1 MVKCSDEQ
9 QQGEKVCSS
18 QFQGTVYFL
27 GKPEQ
32 QDRAGKMVQQIKV
45 LVVQPKKA
53 EQLYFDP
60 WKPRMFPAEGRR
72 REVTPQNCPLASPLA
87 MACVHSHTSYV
98 YMYTHTTNQL
108 K

>member
-1 MVKCSDEQ
+1 MVKCADEQ

-45 LVVQPKKA
+45 LVVQPMQA
-53 EQLYFDP
+53 EQPDFDP
-60 WKPRMFPAEGRR
+60 WKPRVFPAGGRR
-72 REVTPQNCPLASPLA
+72 REETPQNCPLASPLA
-87 MACVHSHTSYV
+87 MACIHSHTSYL
-98 YMYTHTTNQL
+98 YMHTHTTNQ
-108 K
+108 